1 MGGKDKRASRKG
13 AVVSKD
19 EFAEYGHDANER
31 HGDDECRDANE
42 SRIAGECRDA
52 NEGGIAGER
61 CGANEGGPVDGE
73 RDGRRAARGGKGSHG
88 GCEIDKN
95 DAAHKKG
102 ATNDGSAVHRGV
114 ADGDAVDVAAGNAAD
129 VAARA
134 TVDVAVAAAG
144 ATVDAAAA
152 AVVTDADV
160 AAGDTADIA
169 VDAAAASA
177 TVDAAAAA
185 DAVDVAAAGTSTDAD
200 AAAAAV
206 ATTDA
211 TADDAKARRRA
222 HRAAVRAQLRQQG
235 AFGQQGSA
243 WGGLPYSDALL
254 QEGLEH
260 ARIIAEKRING
271 TPRTAEDWL
280 DNNAEVNL
288 ALLAKA
294 GRLARECLIEAHLDA
309 VYAATKGYKRLF
321 EAHDLGAEYHRAV
334 RLAVEDSIDKFNL
347 SEGHVLNSWVSTN
360 KKPVERRLCECYAQ
374 KTALRSEHEA
384 RKYFTIIKAYRKL
397 EDSLQGARRPTED
410 ELLEA
415 LAEYTATRGLG
426 REAMLD
432 ILDRGS
438 DGVHRVVFSAASPR
452 DREAA
457 SASACASVVP
467 VAKLA
472 AGAADVV
479 SVVDT
484 IHGAEDAGAEAVA
497 EAGCTARTENTA
509 EENRVALSAGGVGAT
524 RVANVAE
531 KQCAV
536 RIESAAGSASS
547 AGDSVV
553 HDSDALIFRN
563 GVEQDMTPVERAVY
577 RARIA
582 PIIDAGARLQTL
594 AKTAEGIRISCG
606 LPMMQADRVRR
617 IELRLRERFVLGG
630 ELGVYSGAETSTW
643 LRQERSR
650 LHSDYWLLDLLA
662 LRLAEMLPKQSA
674 APKAKAKVK
683 AAPTDAFSPSPSARA
698 MGVSRD
704 DCYSMLLPMAVKTD
718 DLSGKN
724 GNGYAKA
731 LWENKKLSED
741 AAEKEGCLQAYK
753 EYLENPL
760 AVVRG
765 KMLARVPEEVFPEE
779 DSWRVLLWHF
789 FFDEATDTEIEE
801 FVAALKDALI
811 HDAAVTG
818 SSEYVVSTARAYV
831 VKRLLASAAAR
842 GDGWDRAL
850 EHMLGLMLCW
860 MFDVECADDE
870 SVAFA
875 NDGLLTGGGVASA
888 RKKSKAG
895 RVLSFDAYIVD
906 GPAHIDLEEGRELRV
921 HPWLR
926 PRVGIGHAFEK
937 DECRQLGC
945 RRAEFSGEK
954 AWGVLNLPGQQECL
968 ALGANGRAQDP
979 VSREHAFLLYAGSDS
994 QRKEKGWL
1002 AFDLASTNGTLIA
1015 RSNADGSMSNV
1026 IVGFGANNYADARAL
1041 SFGAACAGDEQL
1053 LREAARRA
1061 GAAVQMHGACIMP
1074 GDTLVFGFAVVEDAN
1089 GVVSFGARN
1098 GALCLRV
1105 REA

>member
-1 MGGKDKRASRKG
+1 M
-13 AVVSKD
+13 SKD
-19 EFAEYGHDANER
+19 EFAEYGHGANES
-31 HGDDECRDANE
+31 HGEDECRDANE
-42 SRIAGECRDA
+42 
-52 NEGGIAGER
+52 
-61 CGANEGGPVDGE
+61 DG
-73 RDGRRAARGGKGSHG
+73 
-88 GCEIDKN
+88 
-95 DAAHKKG
+95 
-102 ATNDGSAVHRGV
+102 
-114 ADGDAVDVAAGNAAD
+114 
-129 VAARA
+129 
-134 TVDVAVAAAG
+134 AAAG
-144 ATVDAAAA
+144 KAA
-152 AVVTDADV
+152 
-160 AAGDTADIA
+160 
-169 VDAAAASA
+169 
-177 TVDAAAAA
+177 
-185 DAVDVAAAGTSTDAD
+185 AD
-200 AAAAAV
+200 AAAAAGK
-206 ATTDA
+206 AASDA
-211 TADDAKARRRA
+211 AAADDVIAGANAGEGANESTAADEDAKARRRA
-222 HRAAVRAQLRQQG
+222 HRAAIRAQRRQRG
-235 AFGQQGSA
+235 AFGQQGSE
-243 WGGLPYSDALL
+243 WSGLPYSDALL

-260 ARIIAEKRING
+260 ARVIAEKRISG
-271 TPRTAEDWL
+271 VPRTAEDWL

-384 RKYFTIIKAYRKL
+384 RKYFAIIKAYRKL
-397 EDSLQGARRPTED
+397 EDSLQGACGPTED

-415 LAEYTATRGLG
+415 LAEHTATRGLS
-426 REAMLD
+426 RKAMLD

-438 DGVHRVVFSAASPR
+438 DGVHRVTFFAAPPCGR
-452 DREAA
+452 GAA
-457 SASACASVVP
+457 PAAARASVVP
-467 VAKLA
+467 AAKLA
-472 AGAADVV
+472 AGAVDIV

-484 IHGAEDAGAEAVA
+484 INGAEGADAAGFADAERARRASASDAETAAV
-497 EAGCTARTENTA
+497 EGCVAG
-509 EENRVALSAGGVGAT
+509 S
-524 RVANVAE
+524 
-531 KQCAV
+531 
-536 RIESAAGSASS
+536 ESAAGSASM
-547 AGDSVV
+547 GGEPVV

-563 GVEQDMTPVERAVY
+563 GIEQDMTPLERAVY
-577 RARIA
+577 EARIA
-582 PIIDAGARLQTL
+582 PIVDADARLQTL
-594 AKTAEGIRISCG
+594 AKTAERIRASCG

-630 ELGVYSGAETSTW
+630 EVGVYSGAETSTW

-662 LRLAEMLPKQSA
+662 LRLAEMFPKQSA
-674 APKAKAKVK
+674 PSRAKTKSTVEAKANDAS
-683 AAPTDAFSPSPSARA
+683 AARPQTV
-698 MGVSRD
+698 GVTRD

-741 AAEKEGCLQAYK
+741 AAEKEGRLQAYE

-765 KMLARVPEEVFPEE
+765 KMLARVPGEAFSEE
-779 DSWRVLLWHF
+779 DPWHVLLWHF

-818 SSEYVVSTARAYV
+818 SSEYVASTARTYV

-842 GDGWDRAL
+842 GDDWDRAL
-850 EHMLGLMLCW
+850 EHALGLVLCW

-870 SVAFA
+870 SVALA
-875 NDGLLTGGGVASA
+875 NDGLLTGGGVAPS
-888 RKKSKAG
+888 RKKPKAG

-906 GPAHIDLEEGRELRV
+906 GPARINLEEGRELRV

-954 AWGVLNLPGQQECL
+954 AWGAMNLPGQQECL

-979 VSREHAFLLYAGSDS
+979 VSREHALLLYAGSEP
-994 QRKEKGWL
+994 QGKEKGWL
-1002 AFDLASTNGTLIA
+1002 VFDLSSTNGTLIV

-1026 IVGFGANNYADARAL
+1026 IAGFGANNYADARAL
-1041 SFGAACAGDEQL
+1041 SFGPACAGDELL
-1053 LREAARRA
+1053 LREVVRRA
-1061 GAAVQMHGACIMP
+1061 GAAVQMRGACIMP
-1074 GDTLVFGFAVVEDAN
+1074 GDTLVFGFAVMEDAN

>member
-1 MGGKDKRASRKG
+1 MAPFFKILVLVFLAAVLSSVKRYEHLTRAFNRFSCGVWLAAQITIDSKDKKASREG

-19 EFAEYGHDANER
+19 EFAEYE
-31 HGDDECRDANE
+31 HGANE
-42 SRIAGECRDA
+42 SHGEGECRDA
-52 NEGGIAGER
+52 NE
-61 CGANEGGPVDGE
+61 DG
-73 RDGRRAARGGKGSHG
+73 
-88 GCEIDKN
+88 
-95 DAAHKKG
+95 
-102 ATNDGSAVHRGV
+102 
-114 ADGDAVDVAAGNAAD
+114 
-129 VAARA
+129 
-134 TVDVAVAAAG
+134 AAAG
-144 ATVDAAAA
+144 KAASDAAAA
-152 AVVTDADV
+152 DDAV
-160 AAGDTADIA
+160 AGANA
-169 VDAAAASA
+169 GEGANES
-177 TVDAAAAA
+177 AAA
-185 DAVDVAAAGTSTDAD
+185 DE
-200 AAAAAV
+200 
-206 ATTDA
+206 
-211 TADDAKARRRA
+211 DAKARRRA
-222 HRAAVRAQLRQQG
+222 HRAAIRAQRRQRG
-235 AFGQQGSA
+235 TFGQQDSE

-254 QEGLEH
+254 QKGLEH
-260 ARIIAEKRING
+260 ARVIAEKRISG
-271 TPRTAEDWL
+271 APRTAEDWL

-384 RKYFTIIKAYRKL
+384 RKYFAIIKAYRKL

-415 LAEYTATRGLG
+415 LAEHTATRGLS

-438 DGVHRVVFSAASPR
+438 DGVHRVAFSAAPPCGR
-452 DREAA
+452 GAA
-457 SASACASVVP
+457 PAAARASVVP
-467 VAKLA
+467 AAKLA
-472 AGAADVV
+472 AGAMDAV

-484 IHGAEDAGAEAVA
+484 INGAEDADADRARRASGAETAAV
-497 EAGCTARTENTA
+497 EGCVAG
-509 EENRVALSAGGVGAT
+509 S
-524 RVANVAE
+524 
-531 KQCAV
+531 
-536 RIESAAGSASS
+536 ESAAGSASM
-547 AGDSVV
+547 GGEPVV

-563 GVEQDMTPVERAVY
+563 GIEQDMTPLERAVY
-577 RARIA
+577 KARIA
-582 PIIDAGARLQTL
+582 PVIDADARLQTL
-594 AKTAEGIRISCG
+594 AKTAEGIRVSCG

-674 APKAKAKVK
+674 PSRAKTKSTAEAKAN
-683 AAPTDAFSPSPSARA
+683 DASAVRPQTV
-698 MGVSRD
+698 GVTRD

-741 AAEKEGCLQAYK
+741 AAEKEGCLQAYE

-760 AVVRG
+760 AVVQG
-765 KMLARVPEEVFPEE
+765 KMLARVPGEAFSEE
-779 DSWRVLLWHF
+779 DPWHVLLWHF

-818 SSEYVVSTARAYV
+818 SSEYVASTARAYV
-831 VKRLLASAAAR
+831 VKRLLASAAVR
-842 GDGWDRAL
+842 GDDWDCAL
-850 EHMLGLMLCW
+850 EHALGLMLCW
-860 MFDVECADDE
+860 MFDAECADDE
-870 SVAFA
+870 SVALA
-875 NDGLLTGGGVASA
+875 NDGLLTGGGVAPS
-888 RKKSKAG
+888 RKKPKAG

-954 AWGVLNLPGQQECL
+954 SWGVMNLPGQQECL

-979 VSREHAFLLYAGSDS
+979 VSREHALLLYAGSEP
-994 QRKEKGWL
+994 QGKEKGWL
-1002 AFDLASTNGTLIA
+1002 VFDLASTNGTLIV

-1026 IVGFGANNYADARAL
+1026 IAGFGANNYADARAL
-1041 SFGAACAGDEQL
+1041 SFGPACAGDELL
-1053 LREAARRA
+1053 LREVARRA
-1061 GAAVQMHGACIMP
+1061 GAVVQMCGSCIMP
-1074 GDTLVFGFAVVEDAN
+1074 GDTLVFGFAVMEDAN

>member
-1 MGGKDKRASRKG
+1 MGSKDKRALREG

-19 EFAEYGHDANER
+19 EFAEYEHGANES

-42 SRIAGECRDA
+42 D
-52 NEGGIAGER
+52 
-61 CGANEGGPVDGE
+61 GA
-73 RDGRRAARGGKGSHG
+73 
-88 GCEIDKN
+88 
-95 DAAHKKG
+95 
-102 ATNDGSAVHRGV
+102 
-114 ADGDAVDVAAGNAAD
+114 AAGKAAAD
-129 VAARA
+129 V
-134 TVDVAVAAAG
+134 
-144 ATVDAAAA
+144 
-152 AVVTDADV
+152 
-160 AAGDTADIA
+160 
-169 VDAAAASA
+169 
-177 TVDAAAAA
+177 
-185 DAVDVAAAGTSTDAD
+185 

-206 ATTDA
+206 AAADVAAADDA
-211 TADDAKARRRA
+211 VTGANAGEGANESAAAAEDAKARRRA
-222 HRAAVRAQLRQQG
+222 HRAAIRAQRRQRG
-235 AFGQQGSA
+235 AFGQQDSE

-260 ARIIAEKRING
+260 ARVIAEKRISG
-271 TPRTAEDWL
+271 APRTAEDWL

-384 RKYFTIIKAYRKL
+384 RKYFAIIKAYRKL
-397 EDSLQGARRPTED
+397 EDSLQGTRRPTED

-415 LAEYTATRGLG
+415 LAEHTATRGLS

-438 DGVHRVVFSAASPR
+438 DGVHRVAFSAASPCGR
-452 DREAA
+452 GAA
-457 SASACASVVP
+457 PAAARASVVP
-467 VAKLA
+467 AAKLA
-472 AGAADVV
+472 AGAADAV

-484 IHGAEDAGAEAVA
+484 INGAEDADAAGFAGAERARRASGAETAAV
-497 EAGCTARTENTA
+497 EGC
-509 EENRVALSAGGVGAT
+509 VADS
-524 RVANVAE
+524 
-531 KQCAV
+531 
-536 RIESAAGSASS
+536 ESAAGSASM
-547 AGDSVV
+547 GGEPVV

-563 GVEQDMTPVERAVY
+563 GIEQDMTPLERAVY
-577 RARIA
+577 KARIA
-582 PIIDAGARLQTL
+582 PVIDADASLQTL
-594 AKTAEGIRISCG
+594 AKTAEGIRASCG

-674 APKAKAKVK
+674 LSRAKTKSTVEAKANDAS
-683 AAPTDAFSPSPSARA
+683 AARPQTV
-698 MGVSRD
+698 GVTRD

-741 AAEKEGCLQAYK
+741 TAEKEGCLQAYE

-765 KMLARVPEEVFPEE
+765 KMLARVPGEAFSEE
-779 DSWRVLLWHF
+779 DPWHVLLWHF

-801 FVAALKDALI
+801 LVAALKDALI

-818 SSEYVVSTARAYV
+818 SSEYVASTARAYV

-842 GDGWDRAL
+842 GDDWDRAL
-850 EHMLGLMLCW
+850 EHALGLMLCW

-870 SVAFA
+870 SVALA
-875 NDGLLTGGGVASA
+875 NDGLLTGGGVVPS
-888 RKKSKAG
+888 RKKPKAG

-906 GPAHIDLEEGRELRV
+906 GPARIDLEEGRELRV

-945 RRAEFSGEK
+945 RRVEFSGEK
-954 AWGVLNLPGQQECL
+954 AWGAMNLPGQQECL

-979 VSREHAFLLYAGSDS
+979 VSREHALLLYAGSEP
-994 QRKEKGWL
+994 QGKEKGWL
-1002 AFDLASTNGTLIA
+1002 VFDLASTNGTLIV

-1026 IVGFGANNYADARAL
+1026 IAGFGANNYADARAL
-1041 SFGAACAGDEQL
+1041 SFGPACMGDELL

-1061 GAAVQMHGACIMP
+1061 GAAVQMCGACIMP
-1074 GDTLVFGFAVVEDAN
+1074 GDTLVFGFAVMEDAN

>member
-1 MGGKDKRASRKG
+1 M
-13 AVVSKD
+13 SKD

-42 SRIAGECRDA
+42 D
-52 NEGGIAGER
+52 
-61 CGANEGGPVDGE
+61 GAAV
-73 RDGRRAARGGKGSHG
+73 A
-88 GCEIDKN
+88 
-95 DAAHKKG
+95 G
-102 ATNDGSAVHRGV
+102 ATT
-114 ADGDAVDVAAGNAAD
+114 DAVVAAGEAA
-129 VAARA
+129 
-134 TVDVAVAAAG
+134 
-144 ATVDAAAA
+144 
-152 AVVTDADV
+152 
-160 AAGDTADIA
+160 
-169 VDAAAASA
+169 
-177 TVDAAAAA
+177 
-185 DAVDVAAAGTSTDAD
+185 AD
-200 AAAAAV
+200 AAAAE
-206 ATTDA
+206 
-211 TADDAKARRRA
+211 DAKARRRA
-222 HRAAVRAQLRQQG
+222 HRAAIRAQRRRRG
-235 AFGQQGSA
+235 AFGQQGSE

-260 ARIIAEKRING
+260 AHVIAEKRING
-271 TPRTAEDWL
+271 APRTAEDWL

-288 ALLAKA
+288 ALLARA

-309 VYAATKGYKRLF
+309 VYAATKGYRRLF

-384 RKYFTIIKAYRKL
+384 RKYFAIIKAYRKL

-415 LAEYTATRGLG
+415 LAEYTATCGLS

-438 DGVHRVVFSAASPR
+438 DGVHRVVFSATSPR
-452 DREAA
+452 DRGAV
-457 SASACASVVP
+457 SADTCASVVP
-467 VAKLA
+467 AAKLA

-484 IHGAEDAGAEAVA
+484 MHGAEDVGAVGSAGAARVRQASDAEDAA
-497 EAGCTARTENTA
+497 EAGCAARTESTA
-509 EENRVALSAGGVGAT
+509 EENRVAFSAGGVGAT
-524 RVANVAE
+524 RVANVSE
-531 KQCAV
+531 KQRAV
-536 RIESAAGSASS
+536 RIESAAGSASL

-553 HDSDALIFRN
+553 HDFDALIFRN

-594 AKTAEGIRISCG
+594 AKTAEGIRASCG

-617 IELRLRERFVLGG
+617 IELRLRGRFVLGG

-662 LRLAEMLPKQSA
+662 LRLAEMFPKQSA
-674 APKAKAKVK
+674 APKAKAKGK
-683 AAPTDAFSPSPSARA
+683 AAPTDAFSTSPSARA
-698 MGVSRD
+698 MGVTRD

-741 AAEKEGCLQAYK
+741 AAEKEGCFQAYE

-760 AVVRG
+760 AVVQG
-765 KMLARVPEEVFPEE
+765 KMLARVSGEAFSEE
-779 DSWRVLLWHF
+779 DPWHVLLWHF

-818 SSEYVVSTARAYV
+818 SSEYVASTARAYV

-850 EHMLGLMLCW
+850 EHALGLMLCW

-870 SVAFA
+870 SVALA
-875 NDGLLTGGGVASA
+875 NDGLLTGGGVAPS
-888 RKKSKAG
+888 RKKPKAG

-906 GPAHIDLEEGRELRV
+906 GPARIDLEEGRELRV

-945 RRAEFSGEK
+945 RRAEFSGEE
-954 AWGVLNLPGQQECL
+954 AWGAMNLPGQQECL

-979 VSREHAFLLYAGSDS
+979 VSREHALLLYAGSEP
-994 QRKEKGWL
+994 QGKEKGWL
-1002 AFDLASTNGTLIA
+1002 VFDLASTNGTLIV

-1041 SFGAACAGDEQL
+1041 SFGLACAGDELL

-1061 GAAVQMHGACIMP
+1061 GAAVQMRGTCIMP
-1074 GDTLVFGFAVVEDAN
+1074 GDTLVFGFAVMEDAN

>member
-1 MGGKDKRASRKG
+1 M
-13 AVVSKD
+13 SKD
-19 EFAEYGHDANER
+19 EFAEYEHGANES

-42 SRIAGECRDA
+42 
-52 NEGGIAGER
+52 
-61 CGANEGGPVDGE
+61 DG
-73 RDGRRAARGGKGSHG
+73 
-88 GCEIDKN
+88 
-95 DAAHKKG
+95 
-102 ATNDGSAVHRGV
+102 
-114 ADGDAVDVAAGNAAD
+114 
-129 VAARA
+129 
-134 TVDVAVAAAG
+134 AAAG
-144 ATVDAAAA
+144 EAT
-152 AVVTDADV
+152 
-160 AAGDTADIA
+160 
-169 VDAAAASA
+169 
-177 TVDAAAAA
+177 
-185 DAVDVAAAGTSTDAD
+185 AD
-200 AAAAAV
+200 AAAAAGKAAADAAAADDAV
-206 ATTDA
+206 AGA
-211 TADDAKARRRA
+211 NAGEGANESAAAVEDAKARRRA
-222 HRAAVRAQLRQQG
+222 HRAAIRAQRRQRG
-235 AFGQQGSA
+235 AFGQQGSE

-260 ARIIAEKRING
+260 ARVIAEKRISG
-271 TPRTAEDWL
+271 APRTAEDWL

-309 VYAATKGYKRLF
+309 VYAATKGYRRLF
-321 EAHDLGAEYHRAV
+321 EAHDLGAEYHHAV

-384 RKYFTIIKAYRKL
+384 RKYFAIIKAYRKL
-397 EDSLQGARRPTED
+397 EDSLQGTRKPTEG

-415 LAEYTATRGLG
+415 LAEHTATRGLS

-438 DGVHRVVFSAASPR
+438 DGVHRVVFSAAPSHG
-452 DREAA
+452 REAA
-457 SASACASVVP
+457 SACARASVVP
-467 VAKLA
+467 AAKLA
-472 AGAADVV
+472 TDAADVV
-479 SVVDT
+479 RAVGVMHD
-484 IHGAEDAGAEAVA
+484 AED
-497 EAGCTARTENTA
+497 TD
-509 EENRVALSAGGVGAT
+509 
-524 RVANVAE
+524 
-531 KQCAV
+531 
-536 RIESAAGSASS
+536 AAGSASL
-547 AGDSVV
+547 AGESVV

-563 GVEQDMTPVERAVY
+563 GIEQDMTPLERVVY
-577 RARIA
+577 KARIA
-582 PIIDAGARLQTL
+582 PIVDADARLQTL
-594 AKTAEGIRISCG
+594 AKTAERIRVSCG

-662 LRLAEMLPKQSA
+662 LRLAEMLPKQLA
-674 APKAKAKVK
+674 ASKAKAETADTS
-683 AAPTDAFSPSPSARA
+683 AAVVRIAGAT
-698 MGVSRD
+698 RD
-704 DCYSMLLPMAVKTD
+704 DCYSMLLPMLVKTD

-741 AAEKEGCLQAYK
+741 AAKKEGRLQAYE

-765 KMLARVPEEVFPEE
+765 KMLARVPGEAFPEE
-779 DSWRVLLWHF
+779 DSWRVLLWYF

-818 SSEYVVSTARAYV
+818 SSEYIASTARAYV
-831 VKRLLASAAAR
+831 VKRLLTSAAAR
-842 GDGWDRAL
+842 GDGWDCAL
-850 EHMLGLMLCW
+850 EHALGLMLCW
-860 MFDVECADDE
+860 MFDIERADDE
-870 SVAFA
+870 SVALA
-875 NDGLLTGGGVASA
+875 NDGLLTGGGVASS
-888 RKKSKAG
+888 RKKPKAG

-906 GPAHIDLEEGRELRV
+906 GPARIDLEEGREIRV

-926 PRVGIGHAFEK
+926 PRAGIGHAFEK

-945 RRAEFSGEK
+945 RRAEFSGEEV
-954 AWGVLNLPGQQECL
+954 WGVLNLPGQQECL

-979 VSREHAFLLYAGSDS
+979 VSREHAFLLYAGSGS

-1002 AFDLASTNGTLIA
+1002 AFDLASTNGTLIV
-1015 RSNADGSMSNV
+1015 RSNSDGSMSNV
-1026 IVGFGANNYADARAL
+1026 IVGFGTSNYADARAL
-1041 SFGAACAGDEQL
+1041 SFGPACAGDELL

-1061 GAAVQMHGACIMP
+1061 GAAVQMRGACIMP
-1074 GDTLVFGFAVVEDAN
+1074 GDTLVFGFAVMEDAN

>member
-1 MGGKDKRASRKG
+1 M
-13 AVVSKD
+13 SKD

-42 SRIAGECRDA
+42 
-52 NEGGIAGER
+52 
-61 CGANEGGPVDGE
+61 DG
-73 RDGRRAARGGKGSHG
+73 
-88 GCEIDKN
+88 
-95 DAAHKKG
+95 
-102 ATNDGSAVHRGV
+102 
-114 ADGDAVDVAAGNAAD
+114 
-129 VAARA
+129 
-134 TVDVAVAAAG
+134 AAAG
-144 ATVDAAAA
+144 EATTDADAAAVA
-152 AVVTDADV
+152 TDAD
-160 AAGDTADIA
+160 
-169 VDAAAASA
+169 AAA
-177 TVDAAAAA
+177 
-185 DAVDVAAAGTSTDAD
+185 VATDAD
-200 AAAAAV
+200 AAAAA
-206 ATTDA
+206 DA
-211 TADDAKARRRA
+211 AGEADADDAKARRRA
-222 HRAAVRAQLRQQG
+222 HRAAVRAQRRQQG
-235 AFGQQGSA
+235 AFGQQSSA

-260 ARIIAEKRING
+260 ARAIAEKRING
-271 TPRTAEDWL
+271 APRTAEDWL

-288 ALLAKA
+288 ALLARA

-309 VYAATKGYKRLF
+309 VYAATKGYRRLF

-384 RKYFTIIKAYRKL
+384 RKYFAIIKAYRKL

-415 LAEYTATRGLG
+415 LAEHTATRGLG

-438 DGVHRVVFSAASPR
+438 DGVHRVVFSATSPC

-457 SASACASVVP
+457 SAGASASVVS

-479 SVVDT
+479 SVVNA
-484 IHGAEDAGAEAVA
+484 IHGAEDAGTEAVA
-497 EAGCTARTENTA
+497 EAGCAAR
-509 EENRVALSAGGVGAT
+509 S
-524 RVANVAE
+524 
-531 KQCAV
+531 
-536 RIESAAGSASS
+536 ESAAGASLRN
-547 AGDSVV
+547 D
-553 HDSDALIFRN
+553 DSDALIFRN

-582 PIIDAGARLQTL
+582 PIVDAGARLQTL
-594 AKTAEGIRISCG
+594 AKTAEGIRVSCG

-683 AAPTDAFSPSPSARA
+683 AVPTDAFSTSPSARA
-698 MGVSRD
+698 MGVTRD
-704 DCYSMLLPMAVKTD
+704 DCYSMLLPLAVKTD

-741 AAEKEGCLQAYK
+741 AAAKEGRLQAYE

-760 AVVRG
+760 AVVRANV
-765 KMLARVPEEVFPEE
+765 LARVPGEAFPEE
-779 DSWRVLLWHF
+779 DSWHGLLWHF

-818 SSEYVVSTARAYV
+818 SSEYVTSTARAYV

-850 EHMLGLMLCW
+850 EHALGLMLCW

-870 SVAFA
+870 SVALA
-875 NDGLLTGGGVASA
+875 NDGLLTGGGVAPS
-888 RKKSKAG
+888 RKKPKAG

-906 GPAHIDLEEGRELRV
+906 GPARIDLEEGRELRV
-921 HPWLR
+921 HPWLH

-945 RRAEFSGEK
+945 RRAEFSGEE
-954 AWGVLNLPGQQECL
+954 AWGAMNLPGQQECL
-968 ALGANGRAQDP
+968 AGGANGRAQDP

-1002 AFDLASTNGTLIA
+1002 AFDLASTNGTLIV
-1015 RSNADGSMSNV
+1015 RSNADGSTSNV

-1041 SFGAACAGDEQL
+1041 SFGAACAGDERL

>member
-1 MGGKDKRASRKG
+1 MDNKDKKASWEG

-19 EFAEYGHDANER
+19 EFAEYGHEANER

-42 SRIAGECRDA
+42 
-52 NEGGIAGER
+52 
-61 CGANEGGPVDGE
+61 DG
-73 RDGRRAARGGKGSHG
+73 
-88 GCEIDKN
+88 
-95 DAAHKKG
+95 
-102 ATNDGSAVHRGV
+102 
-114 ADGDAVDVAAGNAAD
+114 
-129 VAARA
+129 
-134 TVDVAVAAAG
+134 AAAEE

-152 AVVTDADV
+152 EA
-160 AAGDTADIA
+160 
-169 VDAAAASA
+169 
-177 TVDAAAAA
+177 
-185 DAVDVAAAGTSTDAD
+185 
-200 AAAAAV
+200 
-206 ATTDA
+206 
-211 TADDAKARRRA
+211 AKARRRA
-222 HRAAVRAQLRQQG
+222 HRAAVRAQRRQQG
-235 AFGQQGSA
+235 SFGQQGSE

-271 TPRTAEDWL
+271 APRTAEDWL

-288 ALLAKA
+288 ALLARA

-309 VYAATKGYKRLF
+309 VYAATKGYRRLF

-384 RKYFTIIKAYRKL
+384 RKYFAIIKAYRKL

-415 LAEYTATRGLG
+415 LAEHTVTCGLG

-438 DGVHRVVFSAASPR
+438 DGVHRVVFSAASSR
-452 DREAA
+452 DRGAA
-457 SASACASVVP
+457 SAGTCASVVP
-467 VAKLA
+467 AAKLA

-484 IHGAEDAGAEAVA
+484 MHGAEDAGAEAVA
-497 EAGCTARTENTA
+497 EAGCAA
-509 EENRVALSAGGVGAT
+509 
-524 RVANVAE
+524 
-531 KQCAV
+531 

-553 HDSDALIFRN
+553 RDSDALIFRN

-582 PIIDAGARLQTL
+582 PIIDADARLQTL
-594 AKTAEGIRISCG
+594 AKTAEGIRVSCG

-674 APKAKAKVK
+674 TPKAKAKVK
-683 AAPTDAFSPSPSARA
+683 AVPTDAFSTSPLVRV
-698 MGVSRD
+698 MGVTRD
-704 DCYSMLLPMAVKTD
+704 DCYSMLLPLAVKTD

-741 AAEKEGCLQAYK
+741 AAEKEGRLQAYE

-760 AVVRG
+760 AVVRADV
-765 KMLARVPEEVFPEE
+765 LARVPGEAFPEE
-779 DSWRVLLWHF
+779 DSWHGLLWHF

-818 SSEYVVSTARAYV
+818 SSEYAASTARAYV

-850 EHMLGLMLCW
+850 EHALGLML
-860 MFDVECADDE
+860 
-870 SVAFA
+870 
-875 NDGLLTGGGVASA
+875 
-888 RKKSKAG
+888 
-895 RVLSFDAYIVD
+895 
-906 GPAHIDLEEGRELRV
+906 
-921 HPWLR
+921 
-926 PRVGIGHAFEK
+926 
-937 DECRQLGC
+937 
-945 RRAEFSGEK
+945 
-954 AWGVLNLPGQQECL
+954 
-968 ALGANGRAQDP
+968 
-979 VSREHAFLLYAGSDS
+979 
-994 QRKEKGWL
+994 
-1002 AFDLASTNGTLIA
+1002 
-1015 RSNADGSMSNV
+1015 
-1026 IVGFGANNYADARAL
+1026 
-1041 SFGAACAGDEQL
+1041 
-1053 LREAARRA
+1053 
-1061 GAAVQMHGACIMP
+1061 
-1074 GDTLVFGFAVVEDAN
+1074 
-1089 GVVSFGARN
+1089 
-1098 GALCLRV
+1098 
-1105 REA
+1105 

>member
-1 MGGKDKRASRKG
+1 MAPFFKILALVFLAAVLSSVKRYEHLTRTFNRFSCGVWLAVQITMGSKDKRALWEG

-19 EFAEYGHDANER
+19 EFAEYEHGANES
-31 HGDDECRDANE
+31 HGDDERRDANE
-42 SRIAGECRDA
+42 D
-52 NEGGIAGER
+52 
-61 CGANEGGPVDGE
+61 GA
-73 RDGRRAARGGKGSHG
+73 
-88 GCEIDKN
+88 
-95 DAAHKKG
+95 
-102 ATNDGSAVHRGV
+102 
-114 ADGDAVDVAAGNAAD
+114 AAGKAAAD
-129 VAARA
+129 VAAA
-134 TVDVAVAAAG
+134 DDAVSGANAG
-144 ATVDAAAA
+144 EGANE
-152 AVVTDADV
+152 
-160 AAGDTADIA
+160 
-169 VDAAAASA
+169 S
-177 TVDAAAAA
+177 AAA
-185 DAVDVAAAGTSTDAD
+185 DEG
-200 AAAAAV
+200 
-206 ATTDA
+206 
-211 TADDAKARRRA
+211 AKARRRA
-222 HRAAVRAQLRQQG
+222 HRAAIRAQRRQRG
-235 AFGQQGSA
+235 AFGQQGSE

-260 ARIIAEKRING
+260 ARVIAEKRISG
-271 TPRTAEDWL
+271 APRTAEDWL

-309 VYAATKGYKRLF
+309 VYAATKRYKRLF

-384 RKYFTIIKAYRKL
+384 RKYFAIIKAYRKL

-415 LAEYTATRGLG
+415 LAEHTATRGLS

-438 DGVHRVVFSAASPR
+438 DGVHRVTFSAAPPCGR
-452 DREAA
+452 GVAPAA
-457 SASACASVVP
+457 ARASVVP
-467 VAKLA
+467 AAKLA
-472 AGAADVV
+472 AGAADAV

-484 IHGAEDAGAEAVA
+484 INGAEDADAERARRVSGAETAAV
-497 EAGCTARTENTA
+497 EGC
-509 EENRVALSAGGVGAT
+509 VVGS
-524 RVANVAE
+524 E
-531 KQCAV
+531 G
-536 RIESAAGSASS
+536 AAGSASM
-547 AGDSVV
+547 GGEPVV

-563 GVEQDMTPVERAVY
+563 GIEQGMTPLERAVY
-577 RARIA
+577 KARIA
-582 PIIDAGARLQTL
+582 PVIDADARLQTL
-594 AKTAEGIRISCG
+594 AKTAEGIRASCG

-674 APKAKAKVK
+674 PSRAKTKSTVEAKANDAS
-683 AAPTDAFSPSPSARA
+683 AARSQTV
-698 MGVSRD
+698 GVTRD

-741 AAEKEGCLQAYK
+741 AAEKEGCLQAYE

-760 AVVRG
+760 AVVQG
-765 KMLARVPEEVFPEE
+765 KMLARVPGEAFSEE
-779 DSWRVLLWHF
+779 DPWHVLLWHF

-801 FVAALKDALI
+801 FVAALKGALI

-818 SSEYVVSTARAYV
+818 SSEYVASTARAYV
-831 VKRLLASAAAR
+831 VKRLLVSAAAR
-842 GDGWDRAL
+842 GDDWDRAL
-850 EHMLGLMLCW
+850 EHALGLMLCW

-870 SVAFA
+870 SVALA
-875 NDGLLTGGGVASA
+875 NDGLLTGGGVAPS
-888 RKKSKAG
+888 RKKPKAG

-906 GPAHIDLEEGRELRV
+906 GPARIDLEEGRELRV

-954 AWGVLNLPGQQECL
+954 AWGAMNLPGQQECL

-979 VSREHAFLLYAGSDS
+979 VSREHALLLYAGSEP
-994 QRKEKGWL
+994 QGKEKGWL
-1002 AFDLASTNGTLIA
+1002 VFDLASTNGTLIV

-1026 IVGFGANNYADARAL
+1026 IAGFGANNYADARAL
-1041 SFGAACAGDEQL
+1041 SFGPACAGDELL

-1061 GAAVQMHGACIMP
+1061 GAAVQMRGACIIP
-1074 GDTLVFGFAVVEDAN
+1074 GDTLVFGFAVMEDAN

>member
-1 MGGKDKRASRKG
+1 M
-13 AVVSKD
+13 SKD
-19 EFAEYGHDANER
+19 EFAEYGHGANESHGEDECLDANED
-31 HGDDECRDANE
+31 GAA
-42 SRIAGECRDA
+42 AGK
-52 NEGGIAGER
+52 
-61 CGANEGGPVDGE
+61 
-73 RDGRRAARGGKGSHG
+73 AAS
-88 GCEIDKN
+88 
-95 DAAHKKG
+95 
-102 ATNDGSAVHRGV
+102 
-114 ADGDAVDVAAGNAAD
+114 DVAA
-129 VAARA
+129 
-134 TVDVAVAAAG
+134 AAG
-144 ATVDAAAA
+144 KAASDAAAA
-152 AVVTDADV
+152 AGK
-160 AAGDTADIA
+160 AAS
-169 VDAAAASA
+169 DAAAA
-177 TVDAAAAA
+177 D
-185 DAVDVAAAGTSTDAD
+185 DAVAGANAGEGANES
-200 AAAAAV
+200 AAAV
-206 ATTDA
+206 E
-211 TADDAKARRRA
+211 DAKARRRA
-222 HRAAVRAQLRQQG
+222 HRAAIRAQRRQRG
-235 AFGQQGSA
+235 AFGQQGSE

-260 ARIIAEKRING
+260 ARVIAEKRISG
-271 TPRTAEDWL
+271 APRTAEDWL

-384 RKYFTIIKAYRKL
+384 RKYFAIIKAYRKL

-415 LAEYTATRGLG
+415 LAEHTATRGLS

-438 DGVHRVVFSAASPR
+438 DGVHRVAFSAAPPCGR
-452 DREAA
+452 GAA
-457 SASACASVVP
+457 PAAARASVVP
-467 VAKLA
+467 AAKLA
-472 AGAADVV
+472 AGTMDIVG
-479 SVVDT
+479 VVDT
-484 IHGAEDAGAEAVA
+484 INGAEDADAAGFADAERARRASGAETAAV
-497 EAGCTARTENTA
+497 EGCVAGSE
-509 EENRVALSAGGVGAT
+509 G
-524 RVANVAE
+524 
-531 KQCAV
+531 
-536 RIESAAGSASS
+536 AAGSASMD
-547 AGDSVV
+547 GEPVV
-553 HDSDALIFRN
+553 HDFDALIFRN
-563 GVEQDMTPVERAVY
+563 GIEQDMTPLERAVY
-577 RARIA
+577 KARLA
-582 PIIDAGARLQTL
+582 PIVDADAHLQTL
-594 AKTAEGIRISCG
+594 AKTAEGIRASCG

-674 APKAKAKVK
+674 PSRAKTKSTVEAKANDAS
-683 AAPTDAFSPSPSARA
+683 AARPQTV
-698 MGVSRD
+698 GVTRD

-731 LWENKKLSED
+731 LWENKKLSEGT
-741 AAEKEGCLQAYK
+741 AEKEGCFQAYE

-765 KMLARVPEEVFPEE
+765 KMLARVPGEAFSEE
-779 DSWRVLLWHF
+779 DPWRVLLWHF

-818 SSEYVVSTARAYV
+818 SSEYVASTARAYV
-831 VKRLLASAAAR
+831 VKRLLTSAAVR
-842 GDGWDRAL
+842 GDDWDRVL
-850 EHMLGLMLCW
+850 EHALGLMLCW

-870 SVAFA
+870 SVALA
-875 NDGLLTGGGVASA
+875 NDGLLTGGGVAPS
-888 RKKSKAG
+888 RKKPKAG

-954 AWGVLNLPGQQECL
+954 AWGAMNLPGQQECL

-979 VSREHAFLLYAGSDS
+979 VSREHALLLYAGSEP
-994 QRKEKGWL
+994 QGKEKGWL
-1002 AFDLASTNGTLIA
+1002 VFDLSSTNGTLIV

-1026 IVGFGANNYADARAL
+1026 IAGFGANNYADARAL
-1041 SFGAACAGDEQL
+1041 SFGPACAGDELL

-1061 GAAVQMHGACIMP
+1061 GAVVQMRGACIMP
-1074 GDTLVFGFAVVEDAN
+1074 GDTLVFGFAVMEDAN

>member
-1 MGGKDKRASRKG
+1 MGSKDKKASREG

-19 EFAEYGHDANER
+19 EFAEYEHGANENHGEDECLDANE
-31 HGDDECRDANE
+31 
-42 SRIAGECRDA
+42 
-52 NEGGIAGER
+52 
-61 CGANEGGPVDGE
+61 DG
-73 RDGRRAARGGKGSHG
+73 
-88 GCEIDKN
+88 
-95 DAAHKKG
+95 
-102 ATNDGSAVHRGV
+102 
-114 ADGDAVDVAAGNAAD
+114 
-129 VAARA
+129 
-134 TVDVAVAAAG
+134 AAAG
-144 ATVDAAAA
+144 K
-152 AVVTDADV
+152 
-160 AAGDTADIA
+160 
-169 VDAAAASA
+169 
-177 TVDAAAAA
+177 AAA
-185 DAVDVAAAGTSTDAD
+185 DAVTADDAVADANVGEGANESVAAAE
-200 AAAAAV
+200 
-206 ATTDA
+206 
-211 TADDAKARRRA
+211 DAKARRRA
-222 HRAAVRAQLRQQG
+222 HRAAIRAQRRQRG
-235 AFGQQGSA
+235 AFGKQGSE

-260 ARIIAEKRING
+260 ARVIAEKRISG
-271 TPRTAEDWL
+271 APRTAEDWL

-384 RKYFTIIKAYRKL
+384 RKYFAIIKAYRKL

-415 LAEYTATRGLG
+415 LAEHTATRGLS

-438 DGVHRVVFSAASPR
+438 DGVHGVTFSAAPPCGR
-452 DREAA
+452 GAA
-457 SASACASVVP
+457 PAAARASVVP
-467 VAKLA
+467 AAKLA
-472 AGAADVV
+472 AGAMDIAGVV
-479 SVVDT
+479 GT
-484 IHGAEDAGAEAVA
+484 INGAEDAGAAGFADAGRARRASGAETAAV
-497 EAGCTARTENTA
+497 EGCVAGSE
-509 EENRVALSAGGVGAT
+509 GA
-524 RVANVAE
+524 V
-531 KQCAV
+531 
-536 RIESAAGSASS
+536 GSASM
-547 AGDSVV
+547 GGEPVI

-563 GVEQDMTPVERAVY
+563 GIEQDMTPLERAVY
-577 RARIA
+577 KARIA
-582 PIIDAGARLQTL
+582 PIVDADARLQTL
-594 AKTAEGIRISCG
+594 AKTAEGIRVSCG

-662 LRLAEMLPKQSA
+662 LRLAEMFPKQSA
-674 APKAKAKVK
+674 PSRAKTKSTAEAKANDAS
-683 AAPTDAFSPSPSARA
+683 AARPQTV
-698 MGVSRD
+698 GVTRD

-741 AAEKEGCLQAYK
+741 TAEKEGCLQAYE

-765 KMLARVPEEVFPEE
+765 KMLARVPGEAFSEE
-779 DSWRVLLWHF
+779 DPWHMLLWHF

-818 SSEYVVSTARAYV
+818 SSEYVASTARAYV

-850 EHMLGLMLCW
+850 EHALGLMLCW

-870 SVAFA
+870 SVALA
-875 NDGLLTGGGVASA
+875 NDGLLTGGGVAPS
-888 RKKSKAG
+888 RKKPKAG

-906 GPAHIDLEEGRELRV
+906 GPARIDLEEGRELRV

-954 AWGVLNLPGQQECL
+954 AWGAMNLPGQQECL

-979 VSREHAFLLYAGSDS
+979 VSREHALLLYAGSEP
-994 QRKEKGWL
+994 QGKEKGWL
-1002 AFDLASTNGTLIA
+1002 VFDLASTNGTLIV

-1026 IVGFGANNYADARAL
+1026 IAGFGANNYADARAL
-1041 SFGAACAGDEQL
+1041 SFGPACAGDELL
-1053 LREAARRA
+1053 LREVARRA
-1061 GAAVQMHGACIMP
+1061 GAAVQMRGTCIIP
-1074 GDTLVFGFAVVEDAN
+1074 GDTLVFGFAVMEDAN

>member
-1 MGGKDKRASRKG
+1 M
-13 AVVSKD
+13 SKD
-19 EFAEYGHDANER
+19 EFAEYGHGANES
-31 HGDDECRDANE
+31 HGEDECRDANE
-42 SRIAGECRDA
+42 
-52 NEGGIAGER
+52 
-61 CGANEGGPVDGE
+61 DG
-73 RDGRRAARGGKGSHG
+73 
-88 GCEIDKN
+88 
-95 DAAHKKG
+95 
-102 ATNDGSAVHRGV
+102 
-114 ADGDAVDVAAGNAAD
+114 
-129 VAARA
+129 
-134 TVDVAVAAAG
+134 AAAG
-144 ATVDAAAA
+144 K
-152 AVVTDADV
+152 
-160 AAGDTADIA
+160 
-169 VDAAAASA
+169 
-177 TVDAAAAA
+177 AAA
-185 DAVDVAAAGTSTDAD
+185 DAATAAGKAAAD
-200 AAAAAV
+200 AAAADDAV
-206 ATTDA
+206 AGA
-211 TADDAKARRRA
+211 NAGEGANESAAAAEDAKACRRA
-222 HRAAVRAQLRQQG
+222 HRAAIRAQRRQRG
-235 AFGQQGSA
+235 SFGQQGSE

-254 QEGLEH
+254 QKGLEH
-260 ARIIAEKRING
+260 ARVIAEKRISG
-271 TPRTAEDWL
+271 APRTAEDWL

-384 RKYFTIIKAYRKL
+384 RKYFAIIKAYRKL

-415 LAEYTATRGLG
+415 LAEHTATRGLG
-426 REAMLD
+426 RKAMLD

-438 DGVHRVVFSAASPR
+438 DGVHRVTFFAAPPCGR
-452 DREAA
+452 GAA
-457 SASACASVVP
+457 PAVARASVVP
-467 VAKLA
+467 AAKLA
-472 AGAADVV
+472 AGAMDIV

-484 IHGAEDAGAEAVA
+484 INGAEDADAAGFADAERARRASGAETAAV
-497 EAGCTARTENTA
+497 EGCVAGSE
-509 EENRVALSAGGVGAT
+509 G
-524 RVANVAE
+524 
-531 KQCAV
+531 
-536 RIESAAGSASS
+536 AAGSASM
-547 AGDSVV
+547 GGEPVV

-563 GVEQDMTPVERAVY
+563 GIEQDMTPLERAVY
-577 RARIA
+577 KARIA
-582 PIIDAGARLQTL
+582 PVIDADARLQTL
-594 AKTAEGIRISCG
+594 AKTAEGIRVSCG

-674 APKAKAKVK
+674 PSKAKTKSTVEAKANDVL
-683 AAPTDAFSPSPSARA
+683 AARPQTV
-698 MGVSRD
+698 GVTRD

-741 AAEKEGCLQAYK
+741 AAEKEGCLQAYE

-765 KMLARVPEEVFPEE
+765 KMLARVPGEAFSEE
-779 DSWRVLLWHF
+779 DPWRVLLWHF

-818 SSEYVVSTARAYV
+818 SSEYVASTARAYV
-831 VKRLLASAAAR
+831 VKRLLVSAAAR
-842 GDGWDRAL
+842 GDDWDRAL
-850 EHMLGLMLCW
+850 EHALGLMLCW

-870 SVAFA
+870 SVALA
-875 NDGLLTGGGVASA
+875 NDGLLTGGGVAPS
-888 RKKSKAG
+888 RKKPKAG

-954 AWGVLNLPGQQECL
+954 AWGAMNLPGQQECL

-979 VSREHAFLLYAGSDS
+979 VSREHALLLYAGSEP
-994 QRKEKGWL
+994 QGKEKGWL
-1002 AFDLASTNGTLIA
+1002 VFDLASTNGTLIV

-1026 IVGFGANNYADARAL
+1026 VAGFGANNYADARAL
-1041 SFGAACAGDEQL
+1041 SFGPACAGDELL
-1053 LREAARRA
+1053 LREVARRA
-1061 GAAVQMHGACIMP
+1061 GAVVQMRGACIMP

>member
-1 MGGKDKRASRKG
+1 MGSKDKKALREG

-19 EFAEYGHDANER
+19 EFAEYEHGANES
-31 HGDDECRDANE
+31 HGDDERRDANE
-42 SRIAGECRDA
+42 
-52 NEGGIAGER
+52 
-61 CGANEGGPVDGE
+61 DG
-73 RDGRRAARGGKGSHG
+73 
-88 GCEIDKN
+88 
-95 DAAHKKG
+95 
-102 ATNDGSAVHRGV
+102 
-114 ADGDAVDVAAGNAAD
+114 
-129 VAARA
+129 
-134 TVDVAVAAAG
+134 AAAG
-144 ATVDAAAA
+144 KA
-152 AVVTDADV
+152 
-160 AAGDTADIA
+160 TAD
-169 VDAAAASA
+169 A
-177 TVDAAAAA
+177 T
-185 DAVDVAAAGTSTDAD
+185 
-200 AAAAAV
+200 AAAAV
-206 ATTDA
+206 AASDA
-211 TADDAKARRRA
+211 AAADDAVAGANAADGTNESAAAAEDAKARRRA
-222 HRAAVRAQLRQQG
+222 HRAAIRAQRRQRG
-235 AFGQQGSA
+235 AFGQQGSE

-260 ARIIAEKRING
+260 ARVIAEKRISG
-271 TPRTAEDWL
+271 APRTAEDWL
-280 DNNAEVNL
+280 DNKAEVNL

-384 RKYFTIIKAYRKL
+384 RKYFAIIKAYRKL

-415 LAEYTATRGLG
+415 LAEHTATRGLS
-426 REAMLD
+426 RKAMLD

-438 DGVHRVVFSAASPR
+438 DGVHRVAFSAASPCGR
-452 DREAA
+452 GAA
-457 SASACASVVP
+457 PAAARASVVP
-467 VAKLA
+467 AAKLA
-472 AGAADVV
+472 AGAADAV

-484 IHGAEDAGAEAVA
+484 INGAEDADAAGFADAERARRASGAETAAAEGCVA
-497 EAGCTARTENTA
+497 GSEG
-509 EENRVALSAGGVGAT
+509 
-524 RVANVAE
+524 
-531 KQCAV
+531 
-536 RIESAAGSASS
+536 AAGSASM
-547 AGDSVV
+547 GGEPVV

-563 GVEQDMTPVERAVY
+563 GIEQDMTPLERAVY
-577 RARIA
+577 KARLA
-582 PIIDAGARLQTL
+582 PIVDADARLQTL
-594 AKTAEGIRISCG
+594 AKTAEGIRVSCG

-662 LRLAEMLPKQSA
+662 LRLAEMLPKQSTPSRA
-674 APKAKAKVK
+674 KTKSTVEAKANDAS
-683 AAPTDAFSPSPSARA
+683 AARPQTV
-698 MGVSRD
+698 GVTRD

-741 AAEKEGCLQAYK
+741 TAEKEGCLQAYE

-765 KMLARVPEEVFPEE
+765 KMLARVPGEAFSEE
-779 DSWRVLLWHF
+779 DPWHVLLWHF

-818 SSEYVVSTARAYV
+818 SSEYVASTARAYV
-831 VKRLLASAAAR
+831 VKRLLTSAAAH

-850 EHMLGLMLCW
+850 KHALGLMLCW

-870 SVAFA
+870 SVALA
-875 NDGLLTGGGVASA
+875 NDGLLTGGGVAPS
-888 RKKSKAG
+888 RKKPKAG

-906 GPAHIDLEEGRELRV
+906 GPARIDLEEGRELRV

-954 AWGVLNLPGQQECL
+954 AWGAMNLPGQQECL

-979 VSREHAFLLYAGSDS
+979 VSREHALLLYAGSEP
-994 QRKEKGWL
+994 QGKEKGWL
-1002 AFDLASTNGTLIA
+1002 VFDLASTNGTLIV

-1026 IVGFGANNYADARAL
+1026 IAGFGANNYADARAL
-1041 SFGAACAGDEQL
+1041 SFGPACAGDELL

-1061 GAAVQMHGACIMP
+1061 GAAVQMRGTCIMP
-1074 GDTLVFGFAVVEDAN
+1074 GDTLVFGFAVMEDAN

>member
-1 MGGKDKRASRKG
+1 MDGKDKKASWEG

-19 EFAEYGHDANER
+19 EFAEYE
-31 HGDDECRDANE
+31 HGANE
-42 SRIAGECRDA
+42 SHGEGEFLDA
-52 NEGGIAGER
+52 DE
-61 CGANEGGPVDGE
+61 DG
-73 RDGRRAARGGKGSHG
+73 
-88 GCEIDKN
+88 
-95 DAAHKKG
+95 
-102 ATNDGSAVHRGV
+102 
-114 ADGDAVDVAAGNAAD
+114 
-129 VAARA
+129 
-134 TVDVAVAAAG
+134 AAAG
-144 ATVDAAAA
+144 KAK
-152 AVVTDADV
+152 
-160 AAGDTADIA
+160 
-169 VDAAAASA
+169 
-177 TVDAAAAA
+177 
-185 DAVDVAAAGTSTDAD
+185 AD
-200 AAAAAV
+200 AAAAAGEAAADAAAADDAV
-206 ATTDA
+206 AGA
-211 TADDAKARRRA
+211 NAGEGANESAAAAEDAKARRRA
-222 HRAAVRAQLRQQG
+222 HRAAIRAQRRQRG
-235 AFGQQGSA
+235 AFGQQGSE

-260 ARIIAEKRING
+260 ARVIAEKRISG
-271 TPRTAEDWL
+271 APRTAEDWL
-280 DNNAEVNL
+280 DNNAEANL

-347 SEGHVLNSWVSTN
+347 SEGHVLNSRVSTN

-384 RKYFTIIKAYRKL
+384 RKYFAIIKAYRKL

-410 ELLEA
+410 ELLET
-415 LAEYTATRGLG
+415 LAEHTATRGLS

-438 DGVHRVVFSAASPR
+438 DGVHRVTFSAAPPCGR
-452 DREAA
+452 GAA
-457 SASACASVVP
+457 PAAARASVVP
-467 VAKLA
+467 AAKLA
-472 AGAADVV
+472 AGAMDAV
-479 SVVDT
+479 SVVGA
-484 IHGAEDAGAEAVA
+484 INGAEDADAAGFAGAERARRASVEGCVA
-497 EAGCTARTENTA
+497 G
-509 EENRVALSAGGVGAT
+509 S
-524 RVANVAE
+524 
-531 KQCAV
+531 
-536 RIESAAGSASS
+536 ESAAGSASM
-547 AGDSVV
+547 GGEPVV

-563 GVEQDMTPVERAVY
+563 GIEQDMTPLERAVY
-577 RARIA
+577 KARIA
-582 PIIDAGARLQTL
+582 PIVDADARLQTL
-594 AKTAEGIRISCG
+594 AKTAEGIRVSCG

-643 LRQERSR
+643 LRQGRSR

-674 APKAKAKVK
+674 PSRAKTKSTAEAKAN
-683 AAPTDAFSPSPSARA
+683 DASAVRA
-698 MGVSRD
+698 QPVGVTRD

-741 AAEKEGCLQAYK
+741 VAEKEGCFRAYE

-765 KMLARVPEEVFPEE
+765 KMLARVPGEAFSEE
-779 DSWRVLLWHF
+779 DPWHMLLWHF
-789 FFDEATDTEIEE
+789 FFDEATDAEIEE
-801 FVAALKDALI
+801 FVAAIKDALI

-818 SSEYVVSTARAYV
+818 SSEYVASTARAYV
-831 VKRLLASAAAR
+831 VKRLLMSAAAR

-850 EHMLGLMLCW
+850 EHALGLMLCW

-870 SVAFA
+870 SVALA
-875 NDGLLTGGGVASA
+875 NDGLLTGGGVAPS
-888 RKKSKAG
+888 RKKPKAG

-906 GPAHIDLEEGRELRV
+906 GPARIDLEEGRELRV

-945 RRAEFSGEK
+945 RRAEFSGEE
-954 AWGVLNLPGQQECL
+954 AWGAMNLPGQQECL

-979 VSREHAFLLYAGSDS
+979 VSREHALLLYAGSEP
-994 QRKEKGWL
+994 QGKEKGWL
-1002 AFDLASTNGTLIA
+1002 VFDLSSTNGTLIV

-1041 SFGAACAGDEQL
+1041 SFGPACAGDELL

-1061 GAAVQMHGACIMP
+1061 GAAVQMRGACIMP
-1074 GDTLVFGFAVVEDAN
+1074 GDTLVFGFAVMEDAN

-1098 GALCLRV
+1098 GALCLCV

>member
-1 MGGKDKRASRKG
+1 M
-13 AVVSKD
+13 SKD
-19 EFAEYGHDANER
+19 EFAEYE
-31 HGDDECRDANE
+31 HGANE
-42 SRIAGECRDA
+42 SHGEGECRDA
-52 NEGGIAGER
+52 NED
-61 CGANEGGPVDGE
+61 GA
-73 RDGRRAARGGKGSHG
+73 
-88 GCEIDKN
+88 
-95 DAAHKKG
+95 
-102 ATNDGSAVHRGV
+102 
-114 ADGDAVDVAAGNAAD
+114 AAGKAAAD
-129 VAARA
+129 VATA
-134 TVDVAVAAAG
+134 DDAVAGANAG
-144 ATVDAAAA
+144 EGANE
-152 AVVTDADV
+152 
-160 AAGDTADIA
+160 
-169 VDAAAASA
+169 S
-177 TVDAAAAA
+177 
-185 DAVDVAAAGTSTDAD
+185 
-200 AAAAAV
+200 
-206 ATTDA
+206 A
-211 TADDAKARRRA
+211 TADEGAKARRRA
-222 HRAAVRAQLRQQG
+222 HRAAIRAQRRQRG
-235 AFGQQGSA
+235 AFGQQGSE

-260 ARIIAEKRING
+260 ARVIAEKRISG
-271 TPRTAEDWL
+271 APRTAEDWL

-384 RKYFTIIKAYRKL
+384 RKYFAIIKAYRKL
-397 EDSLQGARRPTED
+397 EGSLQGARRPTED

-415 LAEYTATRGLG
+415 LAEHTATRGLS
-426 REAMLD
+426 RKAMLD

-438 DGVHRVVFSAASPR
+438 DGVHRVAFSAAPPCGR
-452 DREAA
+452 GAA
-457 SASACASVVP
+457 PAAARASVVP
-467 VAKLA
+467 AAKFA
-472 AGAADVV
+472 AGAADAV

-484 IHGAEDAGAEAVA
+484 TNGAEDADAEGFADAERARRASGAETAAV
-497 EAGCTARTENTA
+497 EGCVTGSE
-509 EENRVALSAGGVGAT
+509 G
-524 RVANVAE
+524 
-531 KQCAV
+531 
-536 RIESAAGSASS
+536 AAGSASM
-547 AGDSVV
+547 GGEPVV

-563 GVEQDMTPVERAVY
+563 GIEQDMTPLERAVY
-577 RARIA
+577 KARIA
-582 PIIDAGARLQTL
+582 PVIDADARLQTL
-594 AKTAEGIRISCG
+594 AKTAEGIRVSCG

-674 APKAKAKVK
+674 LSRAKTKSTVEAKANDAS
-683 AAPTDAFSPSPSARA
+683 AARPQTV
-698 MGVSRD
+698 GVTRD

-724 GNGYAKA
+724 ENGYAKA

-741 AAEKEGCLQAYK
+741 AAEKEGCLQAYE

-760 AVVRG
+760 AVVQG
-765 KMLARVPEEVFPEE
+765 KMLARVPGEAFSEE
-779 DSWRVLLWHF
+779 DPWHVLLWHF

-818 SSEYVVSTARAYV
+818 SSEYVASTARAYV

-850 EHMLGLMLCW
+850 EHALGLMLCW

-870 SVAFA
+870 SVALA
-875 NDGLLTGGGVASA
+875 NDGLLTGGGVAPS
-888 RKKSKAG
+888 RKKPKAG

-906 GPAHIDLEEGRELRV
+906 GPARIDLEEGRELRV

-954 AWGVLNLPGQQECL
+954 SWGVMNLPGQQECL

-979 VSREHAFLLYAGSDS
+979 VSREHALLLYAGSEP
-994 QRKEKGWL
+994 QGKEKGWL
-1002 AFDLASTNGTLIA
+1002 VFDLASTNGTLIV

-1026 IVGFGANNYADARAL
+1026 IAGFGANNYADARAL
-1041 SFGAACAGDEQL
+1041 SFGPACAGDGLL

-1061 GAAVQMHGACIMP
+1061 GAAIQMHGTHIMP
-1074 GDTLVFGFAVVEDAN
+1074 GDTLVFGFAVMEDAN

-1098 GALCLRV
+1098 GALCLCV

>member
-1 MGGKDKRASRKG
+1 MRLAAQITMSSKDKGASRKG
-13 AVVSKD
+13 AVVLKD
-19 EFAEYGHDANER
+19 EFAQCEYGANER
-31 HGDDECRDANE
+31 HGEGDRREANE
-42 SRIAGECRDA
+42 S
-52 NEGGIAGER
+52 
-61 CGANEGGPVDGE
+61 
-73 RDGRRAARGGKGSHG
+73 
-88 GCEIDKN
+88 
-95 DAAHKKG
+95 
-102 ATNDGSAVHRGV
+102 GV
-114 ADGDAVDVAAGNAAD
+114 AAEA
-129 VAARA
+129 
-134 TVDVAVAAAG
+134 
-144 ATVDAAAA
+144 
-152 AVVTDADV
+152 
-160 AAGDTADIA
+160 
-169 VDAAAASA
+169 
-177 TVDAAAAA
+177 
-185 DAVDVAAAGTSTDAD
+185 
-200 AAAAAV
+200 
-206 ATTDA
+206 
-211 TADDAKARRRA
+211 AKARRRA
-222 HRAAVRAQLRQQG
+222 HRAAVRAQRRQQG
-235 AFGQQGSA
+235 SFGQQGSE

-271 TPRTAEDWL
+271 APRTAEDWL

-384 RKYFTIIKAYRKL
+384 RKYFAIIKAYRKL

-415 LAEYTATRGLG
+415 LAERTATRGLS

-438 DGVHRVVFSAASPR
+438 DGVHRVAFSAAPPCGR
-452 DREAA
+452 GTAPAA
-457 SASACASVVP
+457 ARASVVP
-467 VAKLA
+467 AAKLA
-472 AGAADVV
+472 AGAADAV

-484 IHGAEDAGAEAVA
+484 INGAEDADAAGFADAERARRASGAETAAV
-497 EAGCTARTENTA
+497 EGC
-509 EENRVALSAGGVGAT
+509 VVGS
-524 RVANVAE
+524 E
-531 KQCAV
+531 G
-536 RIESAAGSASS
+536 AAGSASM
-547 AGDSVV
+547 GGEPVV

-563 GVEQDMTPVERAVY
+563 GIEQDMTPLERAVY
-577 RARIA
+577 KARIA
-582 PIIDAGARLQTL
+582 PVIDADASLQTL
-594 AKTAEGIRISCG
+594 AKTAEGIRASCG

-674 APKAKAKVK
+674 LSRAKTKSTVEAKANDVL
-683 AAPTDAFSPSPSARA
+683 AARPQTV
-698 MGVSRD
+698 GVTRD
-704 DCYSMLLPMAVKTD
+704 DCYSMLLPTAVKTD

-741 AAEKEGCLQAYK
+741 AAEKEGCLQAYE

-765 KMLARVPEEVFPEE
+765 KMLARVPGEAFSEE
-779 DSWRVLLWHF
+779 DPWRVLLWHF

-818 SSEYVVSTARAYV
+818 SSEYVASTARAYV

-850 EHMLGLMLCW
+850 EHALGLMLCW

-870 SVAFA
+870 SVALA
-875 NDGLLTGGGVASA
+875 NDGLLTGGGVAPS
-888 RKKSKAG
+888 RKKPKAG

-906 GPAHIDLEEGRELRV
+906 GPARIDLEEGRELRV

-926 PRVGIGHAFEK
+926 PRVGIGHTFEK

-945 RRAEFSGEK
+945 RRAEFSGEE
-954 AWGVLNLPGQQECL
+954 AWGAMNLPGQQECL

-979 VSREHAFLLYAGSDS
+979 VSREHALLLYAGSEP
-994 QRKEKGWL
+994 QGKEKGWL
-1002 AFDLASTNGTLIA
+1002 VFDLASTNGTLIV
-1015 RSNADGSMSNV
+1015 RSNSDGSMSNV
-1026 IVGFGANNYADARAL
+1026 IVGFGMSNYADARTL
-1041 SFGAACAGDEQL
+1041 SFGSACADDELL

-1061 GAAVQMHGACIMP
+1061 GAAIQMHGACIMP
-1074 GDTLVFGFAVVEDAN
+1074 GDTLVFGFAVVEDSN

>member
-1 MGGKDKRASRKG
+1 MGSKDKKASREG

-19 EFAEYGHDANER
+19 EFAEYENG
-31 HGDDECRDANE
+31 ANE
-42 SRIAGECRDA
+42 SHDEGECRDA
-52 NEGGIAGER
+52 NED
-61 CGANEGGPVDGE
+61 GA
-73 RDGRRAARGGKGSHG
+73 
-88 GCEIDKN
+88 
-95 DAAHKKG
+95 
-102 ATNDGSAVHRGV
+102 
-114 ADGDAVDVAAGNAAD
+114 AAGKAAAD
-129 VAARA
+129 VATA
-134 TVDVAVAAAG
+134 DDAVAGANAG
-144 ATVDAAAA
+144 EGANESAAAA
-152 AVVTDADV
+152 E
-160 AAGDTADIA
+160 
-169 VDAAAASA
+169 
-177 TVDAAAAA
+177 
-185 DAVDVAAAGTSTDAD
+185 
-200 AAAAAV
+200 
-206 ATTDA
+206 
-211 TADDAKARRRA
+211 DAKARRRA
-222 HRAAVRAQLRQQG
+222 HRAAIRAQRRQRG
-235 AFGQQGSA
+235 AFGQQGSE

-254 QEGLEH
+254 QKGLER
-260 ARIIAEKRING
+260 ARVIAEKRISG
-271 TPRTAEDWL
+271 APRTAEDWL

-384 RKYFTIIKAYRKL
+384 RKYFAIIKAYRKL

-415 LAEYTATRGLG
+415 LAEHTATRGLS
-426 REAMLD
+426 RKAMLD

-438 DGVHRVVFSAASPR
+438 DGVYRVAFSAAPPCGR
-452 DREAA
+452 GAA
-457 SASACASVVP
+457 PAAARASVVP
-467 VAKLA
+467 AAKLA
-472 AGAADVV
+472 AGAMDIVG
-479 SVVDT
+479 VVDT
-484 IHGAEDAGAEAVA
+484 INGAEDADAEGFADAERARRVSGAETAAV
-497 EAGCTARTENTA
+497 EGC
-509 EENRVALSAGGVGAT
+509 VVGS
-524 RVANVAE
+524 E
-531 KQCAV
+531 G
-536 RIESAAGSASS
+536 AAGSASM
-547 AGDSVV
+547 GGEPVV

-563 GVEQDMTPVERAVY
+563 GIEQDMTPLERAVY
-577 RARIA
+577 KARIA
-582 PIIDAGARLQTL
+582 PVIDADARLQTL
-594 AKTAEGIRISCG
+594 AKTAEGIRVSCG
-606 LPMMQADRVRR
+606 LPMMQVDRVRR

-662 LRLAEMLPKQSA
+662 LRLAEMFPKQSA
-674 APKAKAKVK
+674 LSRAKTKSTVEAKANDGS
-683 AAPTDAFSPSPSARA
+683 AARPQTV
-698 MGVSRD
+698 GVTRD
-704 DCYSMLLPMAVKTD
+704 DCYSMLLPIAVKTD

-741 AAEKEGCLQAYK
+741 AAEKEGCLQAYE

-760 AVVRG
+760 VVVRG
-765 KMLARVPEEVFPEE
+765 KMLARVPGEAFSEE
-779 DSWRVLLWHF
+779 DPWRVLLWHF

-818 SSEYVVSTARAYV
+818 SSEYVASTARAYV
-831 VKRLLASAAAR
+831 VKRLLASAAVR
-842 GDGWDRAL
+842 GDDWDRVL
-850 EHMLGLMLCW
+850 EHVLGLMLCW

-870 SVAFA
+870 SVALA
-875 NDGLLTGGGVASA
+875 NDGLLTGGGVAPS
-888 RKKSKAG
+888 RKKPKAG

-906 GPAHIDLEEGRELRV
+906 GPARIDLEEGRELRV

-954 AWGVLNLPGQQECL
+954 AWGAMNLPGQQECL

-979 VSREHAFLLYAGSDS
+979 VSREHALLLYAESEPQG
-994 QRKEKGWL
+994 KEKGWL
-1002 AFDLASTNGTLIA
+1002 VFDLASTNGTLIV

-1026 IVGFGANNYADARAL
+1026 VAGFGANNYADARAL
-1041 SFGAACAGDEQL
+1041 SFGPACAGDELL
-1053 LREAARRA
+1053 LREVVRRA
-1061 GAAVQMHGACIMP
+1061 GAVVQMRGACIMP

>member
-1 MGGKDKRASRKG
+1 M
-13 AVVSKD
+13 SKD
-19 EFAEYGHDANER
+19 EFAEYEHGANESHGEGEFLDANED
-31 HGDDECRDANE
+31 GAA
-42 SRIAGECRDA
+42 AGEA
-52 NEGGIAGER
+52 
-61 CGANEGGPVDGE
+61 
-73 RDGRRAARGGKGSHG
+73 
-88 GCEIDKN
+88 
-95 DAAHKKG
+95 
-102 ATNDGSAVHRGV
+102 
-114 ADGDAVDVAAGNAAD
+114 AAD
-129 VAARA
+129 VAA
-134 TVDVAVAAAG
+134 AAG
-144 ATVDAAAA
+144 KAA
-152 AVVTDADV
+152 
-160 AAGDTADIA
+160 
-169 VDAAAASA
+169 
-177 TVDAAAAA
+177 
-185 DAVDVAAAGTSTDAD
+185 AD
-200 AAAAAV
+200 AAAADDAV
-206 ATTDA
+206 AGTNAGEDA
-211 TADDAKARRRA
+211 NESAAAAEDAKARRRA
-222 HRAAVRAQLRQQG
+222 HRAAIRAQRRRRG
-235 AFGQQGSA
+235 AFGQQGSE

-260 ARIIAEKRING
+260 AHVIAEKRING
-271 TPRTAEDWL
+271 APRTAEDWL

-384 RKYFTIIKAYRKL
+384 RKYFAIIKAYRKL
-397 EDSLQGARRPTED
+397 EDSLQGARRPTEG

-415 LAEYTATRGLG
+415 LAEHTATCGLG

-438 DGVHRVVFSAASPR
+438 DGVHRVVFSAASSR
-452 DREAA
+452 NRGTA
-457 SASACASVVP
+457 SAGACASVVP
-467 VAKLA
+467 AAKLA

-479 SVVDT
+479 SVVDAMR
-484 IHGAEDAGAEAVA
+484 GAEDAGAADSACAARVRQVSGAEAVA
-497 EAGCTARTENTA
+497 VEGCVAGSE
-509 EENRVALSAGGVGAT
+509 G
-524 RVANVAE
+524 
-531 KQCAV
+531 
-536 RIESAAGSASS
+536 AAGSVSM
-547 AGDSVV
+547 GGEPVV
-553 HDSDALIFRN
+553 HDSDALVFRN
-563 GVEQDMTPVERAVY
+563 GIEQDMTPLERAVY
-577 RARIA
+577 KARIA
-582 PIIDAGARLQTL
+582 PIVDADVRLQTL
-594 AKTAEGIRISCG
+594 AKTAEGIRVSCG

-662 LRLAEMLPKQSA
+662 LRLAEMFPKQSVPSRA
-674 APKAKAKVK
+674 KTKSTAEAKADDAS
-683 AAPTDAFSPSPSARA
+683 AARPQTV
-698 MGVSRD
+698 GVTRD
-704 DCYSMLLPMAVKTD
+704 DCYSMLLPLAVKTD

-741 AAEKEGCLQAYK
+741 AAKKEGLLRAY
-753 EYLENPL
+753 EDYLENPL
-760 AVVRG
+760 AAVRANV
-765 KMLARVPEEVFPEE
+765 LARVPGEAFPEE
-779 DSWRVLLWHF
+779 DPWHGLLWHF

-818 SSEYVVSTARAYV
+818 SSEYVASTARAYV
-831 VKRLLASAAAR
+831 VKRLLTSAAAR

-850 EHMLGLMLCW
+850 EHALGLMLCW

-870 SVAFA
+870 SVALA
-875 NDGLLTGGGVASA
+875 NDGLLTGGGVAPS
-888 RKKSKAG
+888 RKKPKAG

-906 GPAHIDLEEGRELRV
+906 GPARIDLEEGRELRV
-921 HPWLR
+921 HPWLH

-945 RRAEFSGEK
+945 RRAEFSSEE
-954 AWGVLNLPGQQECL
+954 AWGAMNLPGQQECL

-979 VSREHAFLLYAGSDS
+979 VSREHAFLLYTGSDS

-1002 AFDLASTNGTLIA
+1002 AFDLASTNGTLIV

-1053 LREAARRA
+1053 LHEAARRA

>member
-1 MGGKDKRASRKG
+1 MRLAAQITMSSKDKGASRKG
-13 AVVSKD
+13 AVVLKD
-19 EFAEYGHDANER
+19 EFAQCEYDANER
-31 HGDDECRDANE
+31 HGEGDRREANE
-42 SRIAGECRDA
+42 S
-52 NEGGIAGER
+52 
-61 CGANEGGPVDGE
+61 
-73 RDGRRAARGGKGSHG
+73 
-88 GCEIDKN
+88 
-95 DAAHKKG
+95 
-102 ATNDGSAVHRGV
+102 GV
-114 ADGDAVDVAAGNAAD
+114 AAEA
-129 VAARA
+129 
-134 TVDVAVAAAG
+134 
-144 ATVDAAAA
+144 
-152 AVVTDADV
+152 
-160 AAGDTADIA
+160 
-169 VDAAAASA
+169 
-177 TVDAAAAA
+177 
-185 DAVDVAAAGTSTDAD
+185 
-200 AAAAAV
+200 
-206 ATTDA
+206 
-211 TADDAKARRRA
+211 AKARRRA
-222 HRAAVRAQLRQQG
+222 HRAAVRAQRRQQG
-235 AFGQQGSA
+235 SFGQQGSE

-271 TPRTAEDWL
+271 VPRTAEDWL
-280 DNNAEVNL
+280 DSDAEVRL

-309 VYAATKGYKRLF
+309 AYAATRGYRRLF
-321 EAHDLGAEYHRAV
+321 EAHDLGAEYHHAV

-347 SEGHVLNSWVSTN
+347 SENHVLNSWVLTN

-384 RKYFTIIKAYRKL
+384 RKYFAIIKAYRKL

-415 LAEYTATRGLG
+415 LAEHTATRGLS

-438 DGVHRVVFSAASPR
+438 DGVHRVTFSAASLCGR
-452 DREAA
+452 GAA
-457 SASACASVVP
+457 PAAARASVVP
-467 VAKLA
+467 AAKLA
-472 AGAADVV
+472 AGAMDIV

-484 IHGAEDAGAEAVA
+484 INGAEDADAERARRASVEGCVA
-497 EAGCTARTENTA
+497 G
-509 EENRVALSAGGVGAT
+509 S
-524 RVANVAE
+524 
-531 KQCAV
+531 
-536 RIESAAGSASS
+536 ESAAGSASM
-547 AGDSVV
+547 GGEPVV

-563 GVEQDMTPVERAVY
+563 GIEQDMTPLERAVY
-577 RARIA
+577 KARIA
-582 PIIDAGARLQTL
+582 PIVDADARLQTL
-594 AKTAEGIRISCG
+594 AKTAEGIRVSCG

-643 LRQERSR
+643 LRQGRSR

-674 APKAKAKVK
+674 PSRAKTKSTAEAKAN
-683 AAPTDAFSPSPSARA
+683 DASAVRA
-698 MGVSRD
+698 QPVGVTRD

-741 AAEKEGCLQAYK
+741 AAEKEGCFRAYE

-765 KMLARVPEEVFPEE
+765 KMLARVPGEAFSEE
-779 DSWRVLLWHF
+779 DPWHMLLWHF
-789 FFDEATDTEIEE
+789 FFDEATDAEIEE

-818 SSEYVVSTARAYV
+818 SSEYVASTARAYV
-831 VKRLLASAAAR
+831 VKRLLMSAAAR

-850 EHMLGLMLCW
+850 EHALGLMLCW

-870 SVAFA
+870 SVALA
-875 NDGLLTGGGVASA
+875 NDGLLTGGGVAPS
-888 RKKSKAG
+888 RKKPKAG

-906 GPAHIDLEEGRELRV
+906 GPARIDLEEGRELRV

-945 RRAEFSGEK
+945 RRAEFSGEE
-954 AWGVLNLPGQQECL
+954 AWGAMNLPGQQECL

-979 VSREHAFLLYAGSDS
+979 VSREHALLLYAGSEP
-994 QRKEKGWL
+994 QGKEKGWL
-1002 AFDLASTNGTLIA
+1002 VFDLRPRMA
-1015 RSNADGSMSNV
+1015 RSSCVRMPME
-1026 IVGFGANNYADARAL
+1026 
-1041 SFGAACAGDEQL
+1041 AC
-1053 LREAARRA
+1053 R
-1061 GAAVQMHGACIMP
+1061 M
-1074 GDTLVFGFAVVEDAN
+1074 
-1089 GVVSFGARN
+1089 
-1098 GALCLRV
+1098 
-1105 REA
+1105 

>member
-1 MGGKDKRASRKG
+1 MREG

-19 EFAEYGHDANER
+19 EFAEYEHGANES
-31 HGDDECRDANE
+31 HGDDERRDANE
-42 SRIAGECRDA
+42 
-52 NEGGIAGER
+52 
-61 CGANEGGPVDGE
+61 DG
-73 RDGRRAARGGKGSHG
+73 
-88 GCEIDKN
+88 
-95 DAAHKKG
+95 
-102 ATNDGSAVHRGV
+102 
-114 ADGDAVDVAAGNAAD
+114 
-129 VAARA
+129 
-134 TVDVAVAAAG
+134 AAAG
-144 ATVDAAAA
+144 KA
-152 AVVTDADV
+152 
-160 AAGDTADIA
+160 TAD
-169 VDAAAASA
+169 A
-177 TVDAAAAA
+177 T
-185 DAVDVAAAGTSTDAD
+185 
-200 AAAAAV
+200 AAAAV
-206 ATTDA
+206 AASDA
-211 TADDAKARRRA
+211 AAADDAVAGANAADGTNESAAAAEDAKARRRA
-222 HRAAVRAQLRQQG
+222 HRAAIRAQRRQRG
-235 AFGQQGSA
+235 AFGQQGSE

-260 ARIIAEKRING
+260 ARVIAEKRISG
-271 TPRTAEDWL
+271 APRTAEDWL
-280 DNNAEVNL
+280 DNKAEVNL

-384 RKYFTIIKAYRKL
+384 RKYFAIIKAYRKL

-415 LAEYTATRGLG
+415 LAEHTATRGLS
-426 REAMLD
+426 RKAMLD

-438 DGVHRVVFSAASPR
+438 DGVHRVAFSAASPCGR
-452 DREAA
+452 GAA
-457 SASACASVVP
+457 PAAARASVVP
-467 VAKLA
+467 AAKLA
-472 AGAADVV
+472 AGAADAV

-484 IHGAEDAGAEAVA
+484 INGAEDADAAGFADAERARRASGAETAAAEGCVA
-497 EAGCTARTENTA
+497 GSEG
-509 EENRVALSAGGVGAT
+509 
-524 RVANVAE
+524 
-531 KQCAV
+531 
-536 RIESAAGSASS
+536 AAGSASM
-547 AGDSVV
+547 GGEPVV

-563 GVEQDMTPVERAVY
+563 GIEQDMTPLERAVY
-577 RARIA
+577 KARLA
-582 PIIDAGARLQTL
+582 PIVDADARLQTL
-594 AKTAEGIRISCG
+594 AKTAEGIRVSCG

-662 LRLAEMLPKQSA
+662 LRLAEMLPKQSTPSRA
-674 APKAKAKVK
+674 KTKSTVEAKANDAS
-683 AAPTDAFSPSPSARA
+683 AARPQTV
-698 MGVSRD
+698 GVTRD

-741 AAEKEGCLQAYK
+741 TAEKEGCLQAYE

-765 KMLARVPEEVFPEE
+765 KMLARVPGEAFSEE
-779 DSWRVLLWHF
+779 DPWHVLLWHF

-818 SSEYVVSTARAYV
+818 SSEYVASTARAYV
-831 VKRLLASAAAR
+831 VKRLLTSAAAH

-850 EHMLGLMLCW
+850 KHALGLMLCW

-870 SVAFA
+870 SVALA
-875 NDGLLTGGGVASA
+875 NDGLLTGGGVAPS
-888 RKKSKAG
+888 RKKPKAG

-906 GPAHIDLEEGRELRV
+906 GPARIDLEEGRELRV

-954 AWGVLNLPGQQECL
+954 AWGAMNLPGQQECL

-979 VSREHAFLLYAGSDS
+979 VSREHALLLYAGSEP
-994 QRKEKGWL
+994 QGKEKGWL
-1002 AFDLASTNGTLIA
+1002 VFDLASTNGTLIV

-1026 IVGFGANNYADARAL
+1026 IAGFGANNYADARAL
-1041 SFGAACAGDEQL
+1041 SFGPACAGDELL

-1061 GAAVQMHGACIMP
+1061 GAAVQMRGTCIMP
-1074 GDTLVFGFAVVEDAN
+1074 GDTLVFGFAVMEDAN

>member
-1 MGGKDKRASRKG
+1 MAPFFKILALVFLAAVLSSVKRYEHLTRAFNRFSCGVWLAAQITMDSKDKKASREG

-19 EFAEYGHDANER
+19 EFAEYE
-31 HGDDECRDANE
+31 HGANE
-42 SRIAGECRDA
+42 SHGEGECRDA
-52 NEGGIAGER
+52 NE
-61 CGANEGGPVDGE
+61 DG
-73 RDGRRAARGGKGSHG
+73 
-88 GCEIDKN
+88 
-95 DAAHKKG
+95 
-102 ATNDGSAVHRGV
+102 
-114 ADGDAVDVAAGNAAD
+114 
-129 VAARA
+129 
-134 TVDVAVAAAG
+134 AAAG
-144 ATVDAAAA
+144 KAA
-152 AVVTDADV
+152 
-160 AAGDTADIA
+160 
-169 VDAAAASA
+169 
-177 TVDAAAAA
+177 
-185 DAVDVAAAGTSTDAD
+185 AD
-200 AAAAAV
+200 AAAADDAV
-206 ATTDA
+206 AGA
-211 TADDAKARRRA
+211 NAGEGANESAAAAEDAKARRRA
-222 HRAAVRAQLRQQG
+222 HRAAIRAQRRQRG
-235 AFGQQGSA
+235 AFGQQGSE

-260 ARIIAEKRING
+260 ARVIAEKRISG
-271 TPRTAEDWL
+271 APRTAEDWL

-334 RLAVEDSIDKFNL
+334 RFAVEDSIDKFNL

-384 RKYFTIIKAYRKL
+384 RKYFAIIKAYRKL

-415 LAEYTATRGLG
+415 LAEHTATRGLS

-438 DGVHRVVFSAASPR
+438 DGVHRVAFSAASPCGR
-452 DREAA
+452 GAA
-457 SASACASVVP
+457 PAAARASVVP
-467 VAKLA
+467 AAKLA
-472 AGAADVV
+472 AGAADAV

-484 IHGAEDAGAEAVA
+484 INGAEDADAAGFADAERARRASGAETAAV
-497 EAGCTARTENTA
+497 EGC
-509 EENRVALSAGGVGAT
+509 VVGS
-524 RVANVAE
+524 E
-531 KQCAV
+531 G
-536 RIESAAGSASS
+536 AACSASM
-547 AGDSVV
+547 GGEPVV

-563 GVEQDMTPVERAVY
+563 GIEQGMTPLERAVY
-577 RARIA
+577 KARIA
-582 PIIDAGARLQTL
+582 PVIDADARLQTL
-594 AKTAEGIRISCG
+594 AKTAEGIRVSCG

-674 APKAKAKVK
+674 PARPKTKSTVEAKANDAS
-683 AAPTDAFSPSPSARA
+683 AARSQTV
-698 MGVSRD
+698 GVTRD
-704 DCYSMLLPMAVKTD
+704 DCYSMLLPTAVKTD

-741 AAEKEGCLQAYK
+741 AAEKEGCLQAYE

-765 KMLARVPEEVFPEE
+765 KMLARVPGEAFSEE
-779 DSWRVLLWHF
+779 DPWHVLLWHF

-818 SSEYVVSTARAYV
+818 SSEYVASTARAYV

-842 GDGWDRAL
+842 GDDWDRAL
-850 EHMLGLMLCW
+850 EHALGLMLCW

-870 SVAFA
+870 SVALA
-875 NDGLLTGGGVASA
+875 NDGLLTGGGVAPS
-888 RKKSKAG
+888 RKKPKAG

-906 GPAHIDLEEGRELRV
+906 GPARIGLEEGRELRV

-954 AWGVLNLPGQQECL
+954 AWGAMNLPGQQECL

-979 VSREHAFLLYAGSDS
+979 VSREHALLLYAGSEP
-994 QRKEKGWL
+994 QGKEKGWL
-1002 AFDLASTNGTLIA
+1002 VFDLASTNGTLIV

-1026 IVGFGANNYADARAL
+1026 IAGFGANNYADARAL
-1041 SFGAACAGDEQL
+1041 SFGPACTGDELL
-1053 LREAARRA
+1053 LREVARRA
-1061 GAAVQMHGACIMP
+1061 GAAVQMRGTCIMP
-1074 GDTLVFGFAVVEDAN
+1074 GDTLVFGFAVMEDAN

>member
-1 MGGKDKRASRKG
+1 M
-13 AVVSKD
+13 SKD
-19 EFAEYGHDANER
+19 EFAEYE
-31 HGDDECRDANE
+31 HGANE
-42 SRIAGECRDA
+42 SHGEGECRDA
-52 NEGGIAGER
+52 NE
-61 CGANEGGPVDGE
+61 DG
-73 RDGRRAARGGKGSHG
+73 
-88 GCEIDKN
+88 
-95 DAAHKKG
+95 
-102 ATNDGSAVHRGV
+102 
-114 ADGDAVDVAAGNAAD
+114 
-129 VAARA
+129 
-134 TVDVAVAAAG
+134 AAAG
-144 ATVDAAAA
+144 KAA
-152 AVVTDADV
+152 
-160 AAGDTADIA
+160 
-169 VDAAAASA
+169 
-177 TVDAAAAA
+177 
-185 DAVDVAAAGTSTDAD
+185 AD
-200 AAAAAV
+200 AAAADDAV
-206 ATTDA
+206 AGANAGEGANESAAAAEDA
-211 TADDAKARRRA
+211 NAKARRRA
-222 HRAAVRAQLRQQG
+222 HRSAIRAQRRQRG
-235 AFGQQGSA
+235 VFGQQGSE

-260 ARIIAEKRING
+260 ARVIAEKRING
-271 TPRTAEDWL
+271 APRTAEDWL

-384 RKYFTIIKAYRKL
+384 RKYFVIIKAYRKL

-415 LAEYTATRGLG
+415 LAEHTATRGLS

-438 DGVHRVVFSAASPR
+438 DGVHRVVFSAAPPCGR
-452 DREAA
+452 GAA
-457 SASACASVVP
+457 PAAARASVVP
-467 VAKLA
+467 AAKLA
-472 AGAADVV
+472 ADAMGIVG
-479 SVVDT
+479 VVDT
-484 IHGAEDAGAEAVA
+484 INDAENADAAGFADAERARRASGAETAAVEGCVAGSE
-497 EAGCTARTENTA
+497 G
-509 EENRVALSAGGVGAT
+509 
-524 RVANVAE
+524 
-531 KQCAV
+531 
-536 RIESAAGSASS
+536 AAGSASM
-547 AGDSVV
+547 GGEPVV
-553 HDSDALIFRN
+553 HDSDVLIFRN
-563 GVEQDMTPVERAVY
+563 GIEQDMTPLERAVY
-577 RARIA
+577 KARIA
-582 PIIDAGARLQTL
+582 PVIDADARLQTL
-594 AKTAEGIRISCG
+594 AKTAEGIRVSCG
-606 LPMMQADRVRR
+606 LSMMQADRVRR

-662 LRLAEMLPKQSA
+662 LRLAEMFPKQSA
-674 APKAKAKVK
+674 PSGAKTKSTVEAKANDAS
-683 AAPTDAFSPSPSARA
+683 AARPQTV
-698 MGVSRD
+698 GVTRD

-724 GNGYAKA
+724 GYAKA

-741 AAEKEGCLQAYK
+741 AAEKEGCFQAY
-753 EYLENPL
+753 EDYLENPL

-765 KMLARVPEEVFPEE
+765 KMLARVPGEAFSEE
-779 DSWRVLLWHF
+779 DPWRVLLWHF

-818 SSEYVVSTARAYV
+818 SSEYVASTARAYV
-831 VKRLLASAAAR
+831 VKRLLTSAAAH

-850 EHMLGLMLCW
+850 EHALGLMLCW

-870 SVAFA
+870 SVALA
-875 NDGLLTGGGVASA
+875 NDGLLTGGGVAPS
-888 RKKSKAG
+888 RKKPKAG

-906 GPAHIDLEEGRELRV
+906 GPARIDLEEGRELRV

-954 AWGVLNLPGQQECL
+954 AWGAMNLPGQQECL

-979 VSREHAFLLYAGSDS
+979 VSREHALLLYAGSEP
-994 QRKEKGWL
+994 QGKEKGWL
-1002 AFDLASTNGTLIA
+1002 VFDLASTNGTLIV

-1041 SFGAACAGDEQL
+1041 SFGPACAGDELL
-1053 LREAARRA
+1053 LREVARRA
-1061 GAAVQMHGACIMP
+1061 GAAVQMRGACIMP
-1074 GDTLVFGFAVVEDAN
+1074 GDTLVLGFAVMEDVN

-1098 GALCLRV
+1098 GALRLRV

>member
-1 MGGKDKRASRKG
+1 MGSKDKRASREG

-19 EFAEYGHDANER
+19 EFAEYENG
-31 HGDDECRDANE
+31 ANE
-42 SRIAGECRDA
+42 SHDEGECRDA
-52 NEGGIAGER
+52 NED
-61 CGANEGGPVDGE
+61 GA
-73 RDGRRAARGGKGSHG
+73 
-88 GCEIDKN
+88 
-95 DAAHKKG
+95 
-102 ATNDGSAVHRGV
+102 
-114 ADGDAVDVAAGNAAD
+114 AAGKAAAD
-129 VAARA
+129 VATA
-134 TVDVAVAAAG
+134 DDAVAGANAG
-144 ATVDAAAA
+144 EGVNESAAAA
-152 AVVTDADV
+152 E
-160 AAGDTADIA
+160 
-169 VDAAAASA
+169 
-177 TVDAAAAA
+177 
-185 DAVDVAAAGTSTDAD
+185 
-200 AAAAAV
+200 
-206 ATTDA
+206 
-211 TADDAKARRRA
+211 DAKARRRA
-222 HRAAVRAQLRQQG
+222 HRTAIRAQRRRRG
-235 AFGQQGSA
+235 AFGQQGSE

-260 ARIIAEKRING
+260 ARVIAEKRISG
-271 TPRTAEDWL
+271 APRTAEDWL

-384 RKYFTIIKAYRKL
+384 RKYFAIIKAYRKL

-415 LAEYTATRGLG
+415 LAEHTATRGLS
-426 REAMLD
+426 RKATLD

-438 DGVHRVVFSAASPR
+438 DGVHRVTFSVAPPCGRGAAP
-452 DREAA
+452 AA
-457 SASACASVVP
+457 ARASVVP
-467 VAKLA
+467 AAKLA
-472 AGAADVV
+472 AGAIDIV

-484 IHGAEDAGAEAVA
+484 INGAEDADAAGFADAERARRASGAETAAV
-497 EAGCTARTENTA
+497 EGCVAGSE
-509 EENRVALSAGGVGAT
+509 G
-524 RVANVAE
+524 
-531 KQCAV
+531 
-536 RIESAAGSASS
+536 AAGSASM
-547 AGDSVV
+547 GGEPVV

-563 GVEQDMTPVERAVY
+563 GIEQDMTPLERAVY
-577 RARIA
+577 KARLA
-582 PIIDAGARLQTL
+582 PIVDADARLQTL
-594 AKTAEGIRISCG
+594 AKTAEGIRVSCG

-674 APKAKAKVK
+674 PSRAKTKSTVEAKANDAS
-683 AAPTDAFSPSPSARA
+683 AARPQTV
-698 MGVSRD
+698 GVTRD

-741 AAEKEGCLQAYK
+741 AAEKEGCLRAYE

-765 KMLARVPEEVFPEE
+765 KMLARVPGEAFSEE
-779 DSWRVLLWHF
+779 DPWHMLLWHF
-789 FFDEATDTEIEE
+789 FFDEATETEIEE
-801 FVAALKDALI
+801 FVSALKDALI

-818 SSEYVVSTARAYV
+818 SSEYVASTARAYV
-831 VKRLLASAAAR
+831 VKRLLTSAAGR

-850 EHMLGLMLCW
+850 EHALGLMLCW
-860 MFDVECADDE
+860 IFDVECADDE
-870 SVAFA
+870 SVALA
-875 NDGLLTGGGVASA
+875 NDGLLTGGGVAPS

-906 GPAHIDLEEGRELRV
+906 GPARIDIEEGRELRV

-945 RRAEFSGEK
+945 RRVEFSGEE
-954 AWGVLNLPGQQECL
+954 AWGALNLPGQQECL

-994 QRKEKGWL
+994 QKKEKGWL
-1002 AFDLASTNGTLIA
+1002 VFDLASTNGTLIV

-1026 IVGFGANNYADARAL
+1026 IVGFGANNYVDARTL
-1041 SFGAACAGDEQL
+1041 SFGSACAGDELL
-1053 LREAARRA
+1053 LREVARRA

-1105 REA
+1105 CEA